1 MTSSNL
7 KKIMENMCVLITVR
21 LIDMKL
27 VNEFIDFH
35 ENRHKIIR
43 KSIYHRKYHICN
55 SISSICRK
63 ENIQITTIHKKK
75 ILEIFERIECAA
87 SY

>member
-1 MTSSNL
+1 
-7 KKIMENMCVLITVR
+7 MCVLITVR

-55 SISSICRK
+55 SISSIC
-63 ENIQITTIHKKK
+63 TTIETVYLSSSESVKNS
-75 ILEIFERIECAA
+75 ISSISAGSLMR
-87 SY
+87 